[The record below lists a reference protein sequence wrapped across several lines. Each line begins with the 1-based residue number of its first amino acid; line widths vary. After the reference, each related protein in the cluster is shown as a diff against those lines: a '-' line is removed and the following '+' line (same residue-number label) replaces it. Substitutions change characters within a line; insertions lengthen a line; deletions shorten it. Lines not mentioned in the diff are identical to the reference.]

1 MNVFKKIVNKIDS
14 AVMSPRLQRML
25 PGSLETAKRI
35 ANASTHSAKRYSRLL
50 ASEVAESAIRG
61 MGPGALIGAGYGLVS
76 DEESVIG
83 GALKGAMTGAA
94 LAGGYATYR
103 ARAMLS
109 SAGARS
115 VGGVSPKAIKRSV
128 AKRRADKTSGY
139 IVLSPS
145 PREAAEQAT
154 KQAAKA
160 STATA
165 TGGAASTAPTDVRVE
180 RFKERARIGELL
192 KPYRDPET
200 GRLSEGYFDEL
211 RRMYNGIIPQSVVE
225 AHEEVG
231 IFIPRKDTLAGALD
245 RYNEMRSTFEEF

>member
-1 MNVFKKIVNKIDS
+1 MKFLKKIINKIDS
-14 AVMSPRLQRML
+14 AVMSPRLQSML

-61 MGPGALIGAGYGLVS
+61 MGPGALIGAGYGLIS

-83 GALKGAMTGAA
+83 GAVKGAMTGAA

-115 VGGVSPKAIKRSV
+115 VGGVSPKAIKKSV
-128 AKRRADKTSGY
+128 EKRKADKMSGY
-139 IVLSPS
+139 LVLSPS

-160 STATA
+160 SAEQA
-165 TGGAASTAPTDVRVE
+165 AKKASTDVHVK
-180 RFKERARIGELL
+180 RFKERAEIGKLL

-200 GRLSEGYFDEL
+200 GRLSKEYFEEL
-211 RRMYNGIIPQSVVE
+211 SRMYNGIIPQNVVD

-231 IFIPRKDTLAGALD
+231 IFIPRKYTRDGYLD
-245 RYNEMRSTFEEF
+245 RYMEMRSTFEEF

>member
-109 SAGARS
+109 SAGSRS
-115 VGGVSPKAIKRSV
+115 AVDGVKSV

-139 IVLSPS
+139 LVLSPS